1 MEPNRPSA
9 ELKGT
14 IVYAVLLERFSKLPL
29 SWQQKLRKSNPEAD
43 AKAPVVYVGQTRLE
57 ADKRYENHL
66 SGHRSS
72 SVVRRFGKKL
82 IVLDKWKPVLPTKAS
97 MKVAKAVYFLAR
109 RSRGKPET
117 REAAVAALLRG
128 AGLYVHSA

>member
-1 MEPNRPSA
+1 
-9 ELKGT
+9 
-14 IVYAVLLERFSKLPL
+14 VRFSKLPL

-66 SGHRSS
+66 NGHKSS

-117 REAAVAALLRG
+117 REAAVAALLRE